1 MFATTAAVAPG
12 VSTYAIAAWVSKLIT
27 LKKTPAQLPGW

>member
-12 VSTYAIAAWVSKLIT
+12 ASMYARAAWVSKLIT
-27 LKKTPAQLPGW
+27 LKKQPDQLDG